1 MDPPLF
7 ADSRHPPHRL
17 HHPRGHTGIG
27 SDCPRELSRSKK
39 RKLVRTFANLTHLVQ
54 VARLKP
60 AILNVNRYS
69 VWAALGGAGAVP
81 VRRID
86 SGEHQGIRT
95 AP

>member
-1 MDPPLF
+1 MTWAETPNLEN
-7 ADSRHPPHRL
+7 
-17 HHPRGHTGIG
+17 
-27 SDCPRELSRSKK
+27 REI
-39 RKLVRTFANLTHLVQ
+39 ANTRMQRYMAPIRFVVKGYSHQ
-54 VARLKP
+54 S

>member
-1 MDPPLF
+1 MGVSCRG
-7 ADSRHPPHRL
+7 AAQKRHMGSDSREQKL
-17 HHPRGHTGIG
+17 HA
-27 SDCPRELSRSKK
+27 
-39 RKLVRTFANLTHLVQ
+39 V
-54 VARLKP
+54 P